1 MVTLQPAATRL
12 QGVSTVGSVRLRTA
26 STAAFHAS
34 CARFK
39 ALFRA
44 LLSTRLRR
52 GCDVTTAV
60 KERGMGCKVF
70 LLCHNVMKCCR
81 MTLQAS
87 AAHCVCVWMLAC
99 ACTRAESVCARAVC
113 GVLWWRSQGQLMM
126 HCCATHTRTYSPAG
140 GSGHLQHC
148 AAVAV
153 WVVVLMLPESTGV
166 LKTV

>member
-1 MVTLQPAATRL
+1 MTGADGLVTLQPAATRL
-12 QGVSTVGSVRLRTA
+12 QGVSKVGSVRLRTA

-70 LLCHNVMKCCR
+70 LLCHDVMKCCR

-87 AAHCVCVWMLAC
+87 AAHCVCVCGCWLA
-99 ACTRAESVCARAVC
+99 RARVLSQCARAQSVECC
-113 GVLWWRSQGQLMM
+113 G
-126 HCCATHTRTYSPAG
+126 G
-140 GSGHLQHC
+140 GVKVS
-148 AAVAV
+148 
-153 WVVVLMLPESTGV
+153 
-166 LKTV
+166 